1 MLKLDVYSLIPT
13 ANDTLVAEEVHWN
26 GETYVAT
33 SHEFEADQVY
43 AALQNGGY
51 MTSDMH
57 LTYHA
62 PSELDEMCRSTY
74 HPYGAL

>member
-13 ANDTLVAEEVHWN
+13 TNDTLFAEEVHWN
-26 GETYVAT
+26 GEAYVAT
-33 SHEFEADQVY
+33 FHEFKADQVY
-43 AALQNGGY
+43 AALQNDGY
-51 MTSDMH
+51 MDPAMK

-74 HPYGAL
+74 HPYGEQ